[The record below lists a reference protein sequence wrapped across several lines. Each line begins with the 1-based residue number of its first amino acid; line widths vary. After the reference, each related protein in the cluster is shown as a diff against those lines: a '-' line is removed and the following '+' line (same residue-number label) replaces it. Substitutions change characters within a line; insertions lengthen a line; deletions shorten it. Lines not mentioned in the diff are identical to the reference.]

1 MHSRL
6 VLVSHKVWLA
16 RQQRRRL
23 KSDRPR
29 HTGLWQAG
37 GMARG
42 WESKA
47 VESQIESAE
56 AGHSESKRT
65 QVNPEQL
72 SRQRERESIE
82 LSRTRV
88 LQDLASAVNPKYR
101 ELLERSLQYL
111 NEKIAAL
118 DTASRPDRHEQS

>member
-1 MHSRL
+1 MPDVIDSL
-6 VLVSHKVWLA
+6 W
-16 RQQRRRL
+16 
-23 KSDRPR
+23 
-29 HTGLWQAG
+29 LWQAG

-56 AGHSESKRT
+56 AENSRSRRVEVSA
-65 QVNPEQL
+65 EQL
-72 SRQRERESIE
+72 TRQRERESIE

-101 ELLERSLQYL
+101 DLLQRSLQYL
-111 NEKIAAL
+111 NEKLADL
-118 DTASRPDRHEQS
+118 DKPSRPDRREQS

>member
-1 MHSRL
+1 VHAPL
-6 VLVSHKVWLA
+6 VLVCHNLESTLNLICPVSWN
-16 RQQRRRL
+16 RL
-23 KSDRPR
+23 W
-29 HTGLWQAG
+29 LWQAG

-56 AGHSESKRT
+56 AENPSSRRV

-72 SRQRERESIE
+72 TRQRERESIE

-101 ELLERSLQYL
+101 ELLQRSLQYL
-111 NEKIAAL
+111 NEKLAAL
-118 DTASRPDRHEQS
+118 DRPSRPDRREQS